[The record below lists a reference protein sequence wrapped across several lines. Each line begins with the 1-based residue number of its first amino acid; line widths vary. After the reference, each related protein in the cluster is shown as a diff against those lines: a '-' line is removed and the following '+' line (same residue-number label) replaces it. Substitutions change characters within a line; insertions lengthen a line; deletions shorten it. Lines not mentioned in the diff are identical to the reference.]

1 MRIDKRM
8 LENLPEWMSKRDDL
22 PPGWLYIG
30 DEKERYLLGQPGKVN
45 ILIIG
50 ANPSTASPGEKNL
63 DPTIR
68 KIRKMAKEEWI
79 DGWIMAN
86 LYPLRATDPKD
97 LPMKADKKL
106 LERNLKVLGALDNS
120 YYIYR
125 IWAAWGDIIDKRFYL
140 GDTLNDIVDVLRGDY
155 EWYYRGTLTRSGN
168 PRHPLYMKN
177 DEKYEWFPAGDY
189 AAEWRFADRRPD

>member
-1 MRIDKRM
+1 MR
-8 LENLPEWMSKRDDL
+8 KRDDL

-45 ILIIG
+45 LLIIG

-63 DPTIR
+63 EPTIR
-68 KIRKMAKEEWI
+68 KIRKMAKEDWI

-86 LYPLRATDPKD
+86 LYPLRATDPDD

-140 GDTLNDIVDVLRGDY
+140 GDTLYDIVDVLRGDY

-177 DEKYEWFPAGDY
+177 DEKYEWFSAGDY
-189 AAEWRFADRRPD
+189 AAEWRFADIKF